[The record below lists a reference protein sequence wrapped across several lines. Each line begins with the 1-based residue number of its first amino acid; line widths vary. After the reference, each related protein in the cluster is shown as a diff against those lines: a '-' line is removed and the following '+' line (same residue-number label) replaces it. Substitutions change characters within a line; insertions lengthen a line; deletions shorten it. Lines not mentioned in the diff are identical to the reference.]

1 LLHQTKL
8 NKQIIKT
15 HSRAILNYCLRV
27 LIFLGLCNFEFVPLT
42 IINICDFI
50 FSPIVDIIT
59 KTYQIDMFAFMI
71 LDFILK
77 KFAIL
82 YFLAKI
88 AGIFKKLDKLNFFL
102 SLGIIFIVGVILNYS
117 EMVQIQLNPFKIGFE
132 QKTIIHIL
140 PFVFLLYKLLE
151 SLTKIFPVPFKKI
164 GYVCSI
170 EFFRDLAKKIKR
182 K

>member
-1 LLHQTKL
+1 MEEKINNQK
-8 NKQIIKT
+8 IKT
-15 HSRAILNYCLRV
+15 YSRAILNYCLRV
-27 LIFLGLCNFEFVPLT
+27 LIFLGLCREM
-42 IINICDFI
+42 
-50 FSPIVDIIT
+50 IIT
-59 KTYQIDMFAFMI
+59 KSVYILSPIFDAIFKFSIEETFDIFIQIAVYSIFAFI
-71 LDFILK
+71 LSY
-77 KFAIL
+77 

-88 AGIFKKLDKLNFFL
+88 TGIFKKLDKLNFFL
-102 SLGIIFIVGVILNYS
+102 SLAIIFIISIILNYS

-151 SLTKIFPVPFKKI
+151 SLTKTFPVPFKKI

-170 EFFRDLAKKIKR
+170 EFFRDLAKKIK